1 MRTGLY
7 MAAALAPLVSAFAN
21 TSPLFLY
28 STENLPHSIEKDGL
42 QSFGTGEQ
50 FLEAVKKTVSQCTS
64 DAYILVLQP
73 GIHESDFRDPR
84 SAPQIR
90 KFSETNRFLGVMD
103 AVGTVDLNIVEDYVK
118 SRCQAH
124 SVTVDASTSSFN
136 SFDENATAQVIKL
149 DFPVLPLNGEARK
162 NGHSQNDNF
171 LSALIS
177 MIPSARY
184 TVVYVS
190 TPLGDPRLFV
200 HEKKPEPQ
208 EHKDEHQSFIEHQSL
223 LAREVQPEQNDK
235 EEESVGGL
243 LSNYQFLT
251 PALLWG
257 ILLGL
262 FVLYVASK
270 GVGLLSSIQVS
281 YASFEKDAVVQDPKK
296 HR

>member
-1 MRTGLY
+1 MRKGFYLT
-7 MAAALAPLVSAFAN
+7 AALAPLVSAFAN

-28 STENLPHSIEKDGL
+28 STENLPHSIQKGGL

-50 FLEAVKKTVSQCTS
+50 FLDAVKKTVSQCTS

-73 GIHESDFRDPR
+73 GIHESDFRDPK

-90 KFSETNRFLGVMD
+90 KFTETNRFLGVMD
-103 AVGTVDLNIVEDYVK
+103 AVGTVDLNIIEDYVK

-149 DFPVLPLNGEARK
+149 DFPVLPLHGEARK

-200 HEKKPEPQ
+200 HDKKPEPE
-208 EHKDEHQSFIEHQSL
+208 EHEHQSFIEHQSL
-223 LAREVQPEQNDK
+223 LSRDVKPEENDK
-235 EEESVGGL
+235 EEKSVGGL

-262 FVLYVASK
+262 FVFYVASK
-270 GVGLLSSIQVS
+270 GVSLLSSIQVS
-281 YASFEKDAVVQDPKK
+281 YASFEKDAIAQDPKK
-296 HR
+296 RG

>member
-7 MAAALAPLVSAFAN
+7 MAAAVAPLVSAFAN

-28 STENLPHSIEKDGL
+28 STENLPHSVQKEKF
-42 QSFGTGEQ
+42 QSVGTGEQ
-50 FLEAVKKTVSQCTS
+50 FLEAVKNTVSQCSS

-73 GIHESDFRDPR
+73 GVHETDFRDPQ

-90 KFSETNRFLGVMD
+90 KFSETDRFLGVMD
-103 AVGTVDLNIVEDYVK
+103 AVGAVDLNAVEDYVK

-149 DFPVLPLNGEARK
+149 DFPVLPLHGEARK
-162 NGHSQNDNF
+162 KGHNQNDNF

-190 TPLGDPRLFV
+190 TPVGDPRLFV
-200 HEKKPEPQ
+200 QEKKPEPQ
-208 EHKDEHQSFIEHQSL
+208 EHQSFLEHQSI
-223 LAREVQPEQNDK
+223 LARDVKPTEDDDK
-235 EEESVGGL
+235 EDDNVGGL

-262 FVLYVASK
+262 FVFYVASK

-281 YASFEKDAVVQDPKK
+281 YASFEKDAVTQDPKK

>member
-7 MAAALAPLVSAFAN
+7 MTAVLAPLVSAFAN
-21 TSPLFLY
+21 TSPVFLY
-28 STENLPHSIEKDGL
+28 STESLPHSVQKEKL
-42 QSFGTGEQ
+42 QSFGTGEN
-50 FLEAVKKTVSQCTS
+50 FLEAVKNTVSQCTS

-73 GIHESDFRDPR
+73 GIHESDFRDPK

-90 KFSETNRFLGVMD
+90 RFSETNRFMGVMD
-103 AVGTVDLNIVEDYVK
+103 AVGVVDLNLIEDYVK

-149 DFPVLPLNGEARK
+149 DFPVLPLHGEARRK
-162 NGHSQNDNF
+162 GHNQNDNF

-200 HEKKPEPQ
+200 QEKKPEPQ
-208 EHKDEHQSFIEHQSL
+208 EHQSFIPHQSIIS
-223 LAREVQPEQNDK
+223 RDVKPEEEDK
-235 EEESVGGL
+235 DEESVGGL
-243 LSNYQFLT
+243 LSNYQFFT

-257 ILLGL
+257 ILLSL
-262 FVLYVASK
+262 FIFYVASK
-270 GVGLLSSIQVS
+270 GISLLSSIQVS
-281 YASFEKDAVVQDPKK
+281 YASFEKDAVAQDQKK